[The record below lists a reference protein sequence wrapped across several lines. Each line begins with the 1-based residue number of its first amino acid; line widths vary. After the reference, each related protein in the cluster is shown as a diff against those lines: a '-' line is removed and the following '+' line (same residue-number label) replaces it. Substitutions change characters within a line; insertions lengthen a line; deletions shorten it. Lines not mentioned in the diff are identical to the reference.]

1 MCGNGTVTDR
11 RAEGGEGEGQGG
23 RGTCARRFF
32 GAHAHDEPTHARAV
46 APVLA
51 DNSVYVTAF
60 IERRRLKCNHHC
72 ALATGPPVTSPR
84 RPQAQPGSRKAV
96 PSRASRWGAGRD
108 DTRRQFSHHA
118 HFTNFCPW
126 VCGSRISDFY
136 SSQTASWYDLTR
148 RPAVDP
154 LRTPASQNASGG
166 QGRGYTIFSYQR
178 ARFCAHVNSFCF
190 SL

>member
-51 DNSVYVTAF
+51 DDSVYVTAF

-108 DTRRQFSHHA
+108 DMHPTTVFTPP
-118 HFTNFCPW
+118 HFTNFCPSGVW
-126 VCGSRISDFY
+126 ITHFRFH

-148 RPAVDP
+148 RPP
-154 LRTPASQNASGG
+154 STPSGSQNASGG

-178 ARFCAHVNSFCF
+178 VRFCVHVKQM
-190 SL
+190 